1 MKTMEA
7 GDDTQPGNPNK
18 TPKRDLFGI
27 TQVRGRLR
35 FILNFHQSL
44 LGQHLNPLAG
54 FHVWALQE
62 DAAGTGSDQRLMGE
76 VKNRMVG

>member
-1 MKTMEA
+1 MES
-7 GDDTQPGNPNK
+7 GLIETGYSHS
-18 TPKRDLFGI
+18 PK
-27 TQVRGRLR
+27 V
-35 FILNFHQSL
+35 

-54 FHVWALQE
+54 FHVRALQE

>member
-1 MKTMEA
+1 MSCV
-7 GDDTQPGNPNK
+7 
-18 TPKRDLFGI
+18 L
-27 TQVRGRLR
+27 
-35 FILNFHQSL
+35 L

-54 FHVWALQE
+54 FHVRAVQE